1 MHRLF
6 FTCPSPRKR
15 FEILPVILLLFCSL
29 FGPVTACRPASR
41 VVLGD
46 ERFEEYLPLLSGK
59 RVAIFSNQTGIVG
72 DRVEGSKLAD
82 ALQESGGTFPAGC
95 GRGKAKRY
103 DAFSLISFIE
113 PARPGGTIEYGPHL
127 LDVLLEKGVQVTAIF
142 SPEHGFRGDA
152 DAGEKVSSGVDE
164 RTGVAI
170 LSLYGQESRIP
181 GPERME
187 LFDVL
192 LVDIQDVG
200 LRFYTYYVS
209 MFHLMEACARYAKPV
224 IVLDRPNPN
233 GFFVDGPILDM
244 RYKSGVGWLPI
255 PTVHGMTLGELALMI
270 NGEGWLGEQA
280 AGVPLTCDLTV
291 IPCLNY
297 SHRTRYSL
305 ILPPSPNLKDMRSI
319 YLYASTCYF
328 EGTVVSLGRGTPFP
342 FEVYGHPEMRGYSFS
357 FTPASVPGAKNP
369 PLLGQECFGVDL
381 RGKPLEQIWSDQM
394 TFEYVIDAYHNLNM
408 GDAFFGKNRHFELLA
423 GVGWVREM
431 IAAGASSSEIR
442 ARWAA
447 DVARFEEQRRPYLL
461 YKE

>member
-1 MHRLF
+1 MIAL
-6 FTCPSPRKR
+6 
-15 FEILPVILLLFCSL
+15 ILLLFCNL
-29 FGPVTACRPASR
+29 YNPAAACRPESR

-72 DRVEGSKLAD
+72 DRVKGCKLAD
-82 ALQESGGTFPAGC
+82 ALRESGGTFPVGSR
-95 GRGKAKRY
+95 RGKAKRY
-103 DAFSLISFIE
+103 DALSLIPFTE
-113 PARPGGTIEYGPHL
+113 PALPGGTIEYGLHL

-152 DAGEKVSSGVDE
+152 DAGEEVSSSVDA

-170 LSLYGQESRIP
+170 LSLYEQESRIP

-187 LFDVL
+187 RFDVL

-209 MFHLMEACARYAKPV
+209 MFHLMEACARYGKPV

-233 GFFVDGPILDM
+233 GFYVDGPILDM

-270 NGEGWLGEQA
+270 NGEGWLGKPQADGEGAGTETGQA

-297 SHRTRYSL
+297 SHQTRYSL
-305 ILPPSPNLKDMRSI
+305 ILPPSPNLKDMRSV

-357 FTPASVPGAKNP
+357 FTPASVPGAKYP

-381 RGKPLEQIWSDQM
+381 RSKPLEQIWSDQM
-394 TFEYVIDAYHNLNM
+394 TFAYVIDAYHNLNV

-423 GVGWVREM
+423 GVSWVREM

-447 DVARFEEQRRPYLL
+447 DVARFKEQRRPYLL

>member
-1 MHRLF
+1 
-6 FTCPSPRKR
+6 
-15 FEILPVILLLFCSL
+15 
-29 FGPVTACRPASR
+29 
-41 VVLGD
+41 
-46 ERFEEYLPLLSGK
+46 
-59 RVAIFSNQTGIVG
+59 
-72 DRVEGSKLAD
+72 
-82 ALQESGGTFPAGC
+82 
-95 GRGKAKRY
+95 
-103 DAFSLISFIE
+103 
-113 PARPGGTIEYGPHL
+113 
-127 LDVLLEKGVQVTAIF
+127 
-142 SPEHGFRGDA
+142 
-152 DAGEKVSSGVDE
+152 
-164 RTGVAI
+164 
-170 LSLYGQESRIP
+170 
-181 GPERME
+181 
-187 LFDVL
+187 
-192 LVDIQDVG
+192 
-200 LRFYTYYVS
+200 
-209 MFHLMEACARYAKPV
+209 
-224 IVLDRPNPN
+224 
-233 GFFVDGPILDM
+233 M

-328 EGTVVSLGRGTPFP
+328 EGTVVSLGRGTSFP

>member
-181 GPERME
+181 VPKGWNFSMCCWSIFRMW
-187 LFDVL
+187 V
-192 LVDIQDVG
+192 
-200 LRFYTYYVS
+200 RFYTYYVS

-224 IVLDRPNPN
+224 IVLT
-233 GFFVDGPILDM
+233 G
-244 RYKSGVGWLPI
+244 
-255 PTVHGMTLGELALMI
+255 
-270 NGEGWLGEQA
+270 
-280 AGVPLTCDLTV
+280 
-291 IPCLNY
+291 
-297 SHRTRYSL
+297 RTRTVSSWTAPFW
-305 ILPPSPNLKDMRSI
+305 ICATSP
-319 YLYASTCYF
+319 
-328 EGTVVSLGRGTPFP
+328 VSAGCR
-342 FEVYGHPEMRGYSFS
+342 YRR
-357 FTPASVPGAKNP
+357 FTA
-369 PLLGQECFGVDL
+369 
-381 RGKPLEQIWSDQM
+381 
-394 TFEYVIDAYHNLNM
+394 
-408 GDAFFGKNRHFELLA
+408 
-423 GVGWVREM
+423 
-431 IAAGASSSEIR
+431 
-442 ARWAA
+442 
-447 DVARFEEQRRPYLL
+447 
-461 YKE
+461 